1 MAMLWEQYIDD
12 VISGKRLTGNLERL
26 SVERFLRL
34 REKPEYYFDL
44 KEVDRVHTI
53 FGIFK
58 HTKGSFKGVPFN
70 LLPWQSFFLAWIF
83 GLKHKDDGLRV
94 TREALLCIAKKN
106 GKSELMG
113 AIAVYM
119 TFFDHEPGAECYSAA
134 NSADQARFS
143 FDAGAE
149 IARQLCNDDPHFAAL
164 CKVFD
169 SVNNKRIIN
178 TAAGSYF
185 RAIASENSTLDGVN
199 PHLAGVDEFHG
210 ARNDDIPKNLRSG
223 MVGRRQPLLLY
234 TTTRGFNPLGALARL
249 EHKHKNLLEGKVQ
262 DDGAM
267 SLIFAMDAE
276 DEDKLK
282 ADWGKP
288 VEEID
293 MRFWEKANP
302 GLGIAPTG
310 RGLQSMYTDAINEGV
325 SAQVNFF
332 TKNMNIWVRQE
343 KTWISDNVWQRGAR
357 GINRDTLRGRMCF
370 GAFDLSASRD
380 LTAYGLLFPPDDDGG
395 DFVFICRYYIPD
407 EGAHTRARRDQVP
420 YLDWAKAGHVTITPG
435 DVTDQDRVK
444 ADILEDAELYQIE
457 SVYYDRWQSD
467 KLAIELREEGANV
480 LPCAQTVTVFNE
492 PIRMI
497 EALLSS
503 DQLVHGGDPVLRWMV
518 GNAVIK
524 YSNGLCKFDKDK
536 SSEKIDGLVVL
547 AMCFAAYLN
556 WLAKNNYS
564 AYNEKDL
571 KFL

>member
-1 MAMLWEQYIDD
+1 MAMLWEQYISD
-12 VISGKRLTGNLERL
+12 VTSGKRLTGNLERL

-34 REKPEYYFDL
+34 REKPEYYFDV
-44 KEVDRVHTI
+44 KGVERVHTI
-53 FGIFK
+53 FTMFK

-94 TREALLCIAKKN
+94 TREALLCVAKKN

-113 AIAVYM
+113 AIAIYM
-119 TFFDHEPGAECYSAA
+119 TFFDFEPGAEVYSAA

-149 IARQLCNDDPHFAAL
+149 IARQLCADDPHFAQL

-178 TAAGSYF
+178 TASGSYF

-210 ARNDDIPKNLRSG
+210 AKNDDIPKNLRSG

-234 TTTRGFNPLGALARL
+234 TTTRGFNPLGELARL
-249 EHKHKNLLEGKVQ
+249 ENKHKNLLEGKVQ

-267 SLIFAMDAE
+267 SLIFAMDLE

-293 MRFWEKANP
+293 MHFWEKANP
-302 GLGIAPTG
+302 GLGIAPTL
-310 RGLQSMYTDAINEGV
+310 RGLQSMYIDATNEGI

-370 GAFDLSASRD
+370 ASFDLSASRD

-407 EGAHTRARRDQVP
+407 EGAHVRARRDQVP
-420 YLDWAKAGHVTITPG
+420 YLDWAKAGNVTLTPG

-524 YSNGLCKFDKDK
+524 YSNGLVKFDKDK